1 MYKHLIVFIF
11 LSNIFSSSLSYSVY
25 SDLDWDNGKI
35 VDRSL
40 NDPDSPFPI
49 KNFVINLEENESISL
64 TASINS
70 KSIFYNQEKI
80 DIISIADENFAEYQK
95 KYIESTSGEI
105 VTYFIS
111 EPMYM
116 RGVRILQ
123 ISVLPF
129 QYKSDS
135 KEYILYNDMDLNIEI
150 FQDSPINSQNP
161 ILLST
166 EFDTLISS
174 FVDNYDSRLRDQTI
188 PSCILFICGGN
199 SLNQVSM
206 QNLIEWR
213 KQMGYEVH
221 VAEVGDIG
229 NTTNSI
235 KNFIPSA
242 YENWD
247 NPPEYVVL
255 VGDTDGSYAIP
266 YFSTTWGASDYD
278 YTLIDGNDFFPEM
291 FIGRISA
298 NGASDLDNII
308 NKTIAY
314 EKATYLSF
322 TGTEW
327 YERAA
332 LNADPS
338 SSGNS
343 TIITNEYIEEILETN
358 GFEEINTNFGDG
370 NYANWMQN
378 ELSQGILY
386 MNYRGYIGTSGF
398 GSGQINN
405 ANNGY
410 MNPFATFITCS
421 TGDFNY
427 TCLSEDFIRAGSATN
442 PKGAV
447 AAIGTATSSTHTAPN
462 NILQMGIYDG
472 IFSKGLTTAGS
483 ALVSGKVA
491 LFDNYIANSSGTV
504 DNFTHWN
511 NLMGDPVLNLW
522 TDSPNQIQV
531 DHADYINMGSTFFQ
545 VYVEDDLGEPVESA
559 WVTLTKEEW
568 GDVPISSYTN
578 QDGMTFFDINF
589 LDDSDILITV
599 TGKNLVPYQ
608 QSISIANNSQMILSE
623 YFLQEIDLNN
633 QDGHINSI
641 EQVELYFDLDSDVT
655 ISESGYIATLSL
667 LSGNGV
673 LESSQINFNIQSSD
687 IIGPFLFTSN
697 NLIENEEVKFH
708 LNVSD
713 DWSSWDYL
721 ISFYA
726 KSANI
731 SIHEFTWQGEGV
743 YPGADADL
751 YLSLANFGSI
761 DFESGSI
768 ELSSSSGLVEIEN
781 TVVDFF
787 DISSQETTEM
797 LYFDVQFSNNIINGS
812 SIDFVLLATND
823 LFYQEVNFSVIV
835 GDATVNDPL
844 GPDAYGYY
852 IYDSQDYGYG
862 LMPSYDWVEIA
873 PTMGGDGYDLQISD
887 SGNGNNIANN
897 TKYVDLPFNF
907 TFYGV
912 SYDEISVSS
921 NGWISF
927 GHTNMESFRNYTI
940 PGAGGPSP
948 MIAAFWDDLVTS
960 QSGGVYALVEDDYV
974 VIEWNQMRTFDQNSE
989 ETFQIIL
996 YDTVTPSGDGEIK
1009 IQYKEVNN
1017 TSYTNY
1023 YHPVY
1028 STVGIENHLGNI
1040 GLEYTFDNEYP
1051 ITAMALSDQS
1061 ALFITTQNTNV
1072 YNLGDVNQDD
1082 SEDVLD
1088 IILIVNHIL
1097 NIQSLS
1103 NLGEYLA
1110 DTNQNSIINILDVII
1125 LINIILD
1132 N

>member
-1 MYKHLIVFIF
+1 MKKIIILLIAFSLGDF
-11 LSNIFSSSLSYSVY
+11 NINLQSV
-25 SDLDWDNGKI
+25 LDWSDGKI
-35 VDRSL
+35 IDKKL
-40 NDPDSPFPI
+40 NDSEALFPI
-49 KNFVINLEENESISL
+49 KNFIVNIEENESLIIE
-64 TASINS
+64 ASIVS
-70 KSIFYNQEKI
+70 KTFMSNQEVEELS
-80 DIISIADENFAEYQK
+80 SILDQSFKGYEK
-95 KYIESTSGEI
+95 KNIEATGGEGL
-105 VTYFIS
+105 TYFVS
-111 EPMYM
+111 KPMFM
-116 RGVRILQ
+116 RGVRLIQ
-123 ISVLPF
+123 VSVLPF
-129 QYKSDS
+129 QYDTSV
-135 KEYILYNDMDLNIEI
+135 KEYVLYNNINLNVNILK
-150 FQDSPINSQNP
+150 NSNQRNQNNIP
-161 ILLST
+161 LSD
-166 EFDTLISS
+166 EFNTLISS
-174 FVDNYDSRLRDQTI
+174 FVDNYEPREITENI
-188 PSCILFICGGN
+188 PPSILFICGGN
-199 SLNQVSM
+199 SATHSSM
-206 QNLIEWR
+206 QSLIDWR

-221 VAEVGDIG
+221 VAEVSDIG
-229 NTTNSI
+229 NSTTAI
-235 KNFIPSA
+235 KNYIQSS
-242 YENWD
+242 YVNWN

-255 VGDTDGSYAIP
+255 VGDTDGSFSIP

-278 YTLIDGNDFFPEM
+278 YTLLEGDDLFPEM

-298 NGASDLDNII
+298 NGSSDLDNII

-314 EKATYLSF
+314 EKATYLNF
-322 TGTEW
+322 TGTDW

-358 GFEEINTNFGDG
+358 GFEDINTNYGDG

-378 ELSQGILY
+378 ELSEGILY

-398 GSGQINN
+398 GAGQINN

-483 ALVSGKVA
+483 ALVSGKVT
-491 LFDNYIANSSGTV
+491 LFNNYIANSVGTV

-522 TDSPNQIQV
+522 TDTPRQIQV
-531 DHADYINMGSTFFQ
+531 SHPQYVYMGSTYLEVNVQ
-545 VYVEDDLGEPVESA
+545 SESGEVIENA
-559 WVTLTKEEW
+559 WVSLTKEEW
-568 GDVPISSYTN
+568 GDSSISAYTN
-578 QDGMTFFDINF
+578 DEGLALFEINI
-589 LDDSDILITV
+589 LDDSDIVLTI
-599 TGKNLVPYQ
+599 TGKNIVPYQ
-608 QSISIANNSQMILSE
+608 ESILISNNSQTTLVNYYIEDFNSNLS
-623 YFLQEIDLNN
+623 
-633 QDGHINSI
+633 DGYINSF
-641 EQVELYFDLDSDVT
+641 EQVEIYFTLESN
-655 ISESGYIATLSL
+655 IQLSESNYVATLDL
-667 LSGNGV
+667 LSSNGA
-673 LESSQINFNIQSSD
+673 LENSQINFNMLSTNT
-687 IIGPFLFTSN
+687 IGPFLFTSEY
-697 NLIENEEVKFH
+697 LVESEDIKFH
-708 LNVSD
+708 LNISD
-713 DWSSWDYL
+713 EWSNWDYL
-721 ISFYA
+721 VSFNA
-726 KSANI
+726 KSADI
-731 SIHEFTWQGEGV
+731 SLSSMIWGGEGV
-743 YPGADADL
+743 YPGSSADL
-751 YLSLANFGSI
+751 SMSLINLGSME
-761 DFESGSI
+761 FESGDVSL
-768 ELSSSSGLVEIEN
+768 LSSSSLVNIEN
-781 TVVDFF
+781 PTSNAGQILPQE
-787 DISSQETTEM
+787 ISEM
-797 LYFDVQFSNNIINGS
+797 PLFNIEFSNDIINGS
-812 SIDFVLLATND
+812 SIDFVLLVANET
-823 LFYQEVNFSVIV
+823 FYQEINFSVIV
-835 GDATVNDPL
+835 GEATVHDPL

-862 LMPSYDWVEIA
+862 LMPTYDWIEIA
-873 PTMGGDGYDLQISD
+873 PSEGGDGYDLQISD
-887 SGNGNNIANN
+887 NGNGNNINN
-897 TKYVDLPFNF
+897 STKYVQLPFDF

-927 GHTNMESFRNYTI
+927 GHTSMESFRNYAM

-948 MIAAFWDDLVTS
+948 MVAAFWDDLVTS
-960 QSGGVYALVEDDYV
+960 PGEVYALVEDDHV
-974 VIEWNQMRTFDQNSE
+974 IIEWYQMRTYDQNSD

-996 YDTVTPSGDGEIK
+996 YDSTTPTGDDEIK

-1017 TSYTNY
+1017 TSYANY

-1028 STVGIENHLGNI
+1028 STVGIENHLGNV
-1040 GLEYTFDNEYP
+1040 GLEYTYDNTYP
-1051 ITAMALSDQS
+1051 VTAMTLSDEM

-1097 NIQSLS
+1097 NIQNLS